1 MSKYNKK
8 KVELNML
15 QDMHYDALILYRVEQ
30 WLKNEVE
37 SNQDV
42 ADAKDNKEDSITS
55 DGTDDIIYGRHE
67 CANSLSEQISTW
79 RKELRGLEQNTNGHL
94 PAKGSLPFAHWKTWG
109 QVSDTI
115 LDNAYPH
122 FFQQTLSS
130 QTQPSDILS
139 GGFFFVFFF
148 ENKKVPYNFLDAGT
162 GVPRFQP
169 KKRASEEAQLN

>member
-1 MSKYNKK
+1 
-8 KVELNML
+8 ML

-79 RKELRGLEQNTNGHL
+79 RKELRGLE
-94 PAKGSLPFAHWKTWG
+94 
-109 QVSDTI
+109 
-115 LDNAYPH
+115 
-122 FFQQTLSS
+122 
-130 QTQPSDILS
+130 
-139 GGFFFVFFF
+139 
-148 ENKKVPYNFLDAGT
+148 
-162 GVPRFQP
+162 
-169 KKRASEEAQLN
+169 